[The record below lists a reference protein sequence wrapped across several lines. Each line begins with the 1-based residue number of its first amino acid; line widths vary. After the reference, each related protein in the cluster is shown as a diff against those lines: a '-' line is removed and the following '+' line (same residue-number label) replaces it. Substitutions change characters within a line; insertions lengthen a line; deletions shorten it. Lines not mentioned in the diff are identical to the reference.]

1 MAQAKASGKQPTGN
15 PTPGSAK
22 RRDAKPG
29 RKAALLA
36 ACDACL
42 HCTALRHRTPQAKIL
57 PSSRKPPGPGAT
69 PRFVPFTR
77 AFPRPGTQ
85 SPLLSVSLLS
95 LGSLPGRGA
104 FPFGSGRCGWVRRPG
119 PARTCSHVLL
129 LAGPRPPGSGWR
141 LWRGG
146 GGAPWPTTGDN
157 HEWPRLA
164 GKRWIR
170 WPATDRSYRLLRSIG
185 PVKRAQDWA
194 VDAL

>member
-1 MAQAKASGKQPTGN
+1 V
-15 PTPGSAK
+15 TPV
-22 RRDAKPG
+22 
-29 RKAALLA
+29 
-36 ACDACL
+36 
-42 HCTALRHRTPQAKIL
+42 CTALRHRTPQAKIL
-57 PSSRKPPGPGAT
+57 PSSRKPPGPGAM

-129 LAGPRPPGSGWR
+129 RAGPRPPGSGWR
-141 LWRGG
+141 HWRGG
-146 GGAPWPTTGDN
+146 GEAPWPTTGDN